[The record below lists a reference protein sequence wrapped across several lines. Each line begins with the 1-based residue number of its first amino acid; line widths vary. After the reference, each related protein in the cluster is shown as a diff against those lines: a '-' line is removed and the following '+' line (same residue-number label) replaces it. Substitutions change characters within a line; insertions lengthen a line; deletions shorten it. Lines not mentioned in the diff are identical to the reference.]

1 MHCFRSF
8 GVRTYTFNLL
18 TSPHYEMEY
27 RIDVVDATNDKVIG
41 TGLITAQGLL
51 QQQRD
56 FLVEEKRTTKAKY
69 TQKEIEKC
77 CKAENGVVNYDVHRP
92 VGPCALT

>member
-1 MHCFRSF
+1 
-8 GVRTYTFNLL
+8 
-18 TSPHYEMEY
+18 MEY

-56 FLVEEKRTTKAKY
+56 FLVEEKRSPFLSFILKPIHFTEMRRVVIELRAALKHGYRNDFY
-69 TQKEIEKC
+69 TPLKSRSSRRSTE
-77 CKAENGVVNYDVHRP
+77 R
-92 VGPCALT
+92 